1 MKLYILVSNNNL
13 NGFSF
18 TPSGE
23 NVLLFEN
30 LPVDLNKLV
39 IREKDNYTG
48 ILLYTN
54 EEEWDYVRNYLK
66 KLKILKKVLIKCVL
80 LVKSNNYEKYY
91 QDHEFLIDIRK
102 MEISPGEFNFINK
115 KAYIIINNRFA
126 KRSNKIKI
134 ANLKDISKD
143 NQLFID
149 IGKKLVKEKDM
160 NNLFAKILLY
170 SKEITGADAGSI
182 YLIEKDKNGYDILK
196 FKFSD
201 TYSRNNI
208 KLEGES
214 LPLDTSS
221 IAGFVA
227 LTGEVLNIEDAYKVS
242 DNLLFDLKHN
252 YDFDIKFN
260 YKTKSMLIVPI
271 INHNDKI
278 IGVIQLI
285 NSKENLLKGEFRG
298 KEAYNV
304 KLLKPVDFE
313 KNVFPFHKRYNDL
326 MIALSSQAGIAIENN
341 KMISVINNLF
351 DNFVKASIAA
361 IESRDPFTF
370 GHSFRSASLC
380 LEIAKEIN
388 NVKKGPYKDY
398 FFSDIQLKELEYS
411 ALLHDFGKVNI
422 DLSILLKAN
431 KLSPKEL
438 NFILIKIDYLYL
450 SYQIDYLIKNIN
462 NYDEKKFVSESNLF
476 LKKLEKIK
484 ENIKKINF
492 SISDPGGVKILH
504 EIIDSLKTIDCF
516 DISGNR
522 LEIINEDEKKNL
534 TVEDGTLNDEE
545 RKSIE
550 NHVIFSYA
558 FTRRIPW
565 PEDYKNI
572 PDIIYKHH
580 EKLDGSGYP
589 QGLKGVEQIPV
600 QSRILAIADIFDA
613 LTAKDRPY
621 KKVTDYLNA
630 LKILKIEAKNNK
642 IDNDILNIF
651 INKKIY
657 ERVSK
662 EELTYNF

>member
-1 MKLYILVSNNNL
+1 MKLYILISNNNL

-18 TPSGE
+18 TPDGE
-23 NVLLFEN
+23 NVLLYEN

-48 ILLYTN
+48 ILIYAN
-54 EEEWDYVRNYLK
+54 EEEWGAVRDHLK

-102 MEISPGEFNFINK
+102 MVISPGEFNFINK
-115 KAYIIINNRFA
+115 KAHIIINNRFI
-126 KRSNKIKI
+126 KKSNIVKI

-143 NQLFID
+143 NKLFID
-149 IGKKLVKEKDM
+149 IGKKLINEKDLD
-160 NNLFAKILLY
+160 NLFAKILLY
-170 SKEITGADAGSI
+170 SKEITGADAGSV
-182 YLIEKDKNGYDILK
+182 YLIEKDKSGYDILK

-201 TYSRNNI
+201 TFSRNI
-208 KLEGES
+208 KLQGES
-214 LPLDTSS
+214 LPLDTTS

-260 YKTKSMLIVPI
+260 YKTKSMLVVPI

-285 NSKENLLKGEFRG
+285 NSKENLLKGEFKG

-304 KLLKPVDFE
+304 KLMKPADFE

-326 MIALSSQAGIAIENN
+326 MIALASQAGIAIENN
-341 KMISVINNLF
+341 KMIAVINNLF

-370 GHSFRSASLC
+370 GHSFRSASLS
-380 LEIAKEIN
+380 LEIAREIN

-398 FFSDIQLKELEYS
+398 FFSDIQLKELEYA

-431 KLSPKEL
+431 KLSSKEL
-438 NFILIKIDYLYL
+438 NYILIKIDYLYL

-462 NYDEKKFVSESNLF
+462 NYDEKKFVNESNLF

-492 SISDPGGVKILH
+492 SISNPGNFKILK
-504 EIIDSLKTIDCF
+504 ELMEDLKIMECF

-522 LEIINEDEKKNL
+522 LEIITEDEKKNL
-534 TVEDGTLNDEE
+534 VVEDGTLNNEE

-550 NHVIFSYA
+550 NHVIYSYA

-565 PEDYKNI
+565 PEDFKNI

-589 QGLKGVEQIPV
+589 QGLKGVDQIPV

-621 KKVTDYLNA
+621 KKVTDYQSA
-630 LKILKIEAKNNK
+630 LKILKAEAKNNK

-651 INKKIY
+651 INRKIY
-657 ERVSK
+657 EKISN
-662 EELTYNF
+662 EALTYNF

>member
-1 MKLYILVSNNNL
+1 MKLYILISNNNL

-18 TPSGE
+18 MPRGE
-23 NVLLFEN
+23 NVLLYEN
-30 LPVDLNKLV
+30 LPEDLNKLI
-39 IREKDNYTG
+39 IREKNDYTG
-48 ILLYTN
+48 ILIYTN
-54 EEEWDYVRNYLK
+54 EEEWGFVKDFLK
-66 KLKILKKVLIKCVL
+66 KLKILRKVLIKCVL
-80 LVKSNNYEKYY
+80 LVKENNYEKYY
-91 QDHEFLIDIRK
+91 KDHEFLIDIRK
-102 MEISPGEFNFINK
+102 SGITCGEFDFINK
-115 KAYIIINNRFA
+115 KANIIINSRFI
-126 KRSNKIKI
+126 KRNNKIKI

-143 NQLFID
+143 NKLFID
-149 IGKKLVKEKDM
+149 IGKKLIKERNID
-160 NNLFAKILLY
+160 NLFAKILLY

-201 TYSRNNI
+201 TYSRNI

-214 LPLDTSS
+214 LLLDTSS

-260 YKTKSMLIVPI
+260 YKTKSMLVVPI

-285 NSKENLLKGEFRG
+285 NSKENLLRGEYKG

-304 KLLKPVDFE
+304 KLLKPDDFE
-313 KNVFPFHKRYNDL
+313 KKVFPFHKRYNDL
-326 MIALSSQAGIAIENN
+326 MIALASQAGIAIENN

-388 NVKKGPYKDY
+388 NVNKGPYKEY
-398 FFSDIQLKELEYS
+398 FFSDIQLKELEYA

-431 KLSPKEL
+431 KLTTKEL
-438 NFILIKIDYLYL
+438 DYILIKIDYLYL

-462 NYDEKKFVSESNLF
+462 NYNEKRFISESNIF
-476 LKKLEKIK
+476 LKKIEKIK
-484 ENIKKINF
+484 GNIKKINL
-492 SISDPGGVKILH
+492 SIYNPNNTKILKG
-504 EIIDSLKTIDCF
+504 IMDDLKVVDCF

-534 TVEDGTLNDEE
+534 IVEDGTLNDEE

-550 NHVIFSYA
+550 NHVIYSYA

-589 QGLKGVEQIPV
+589 QGLKGIDQIPV

-621 KKVTDYLNA
+621 KKVTDYQNA
-630 LKILKIEAKNNK
+630 LKILKQEAKCNK

-651 INKKIY
+651 INNKIY
-657 ERVSK
+657 ERISH